1 MKKHLLTVLVAVL
14 LLLATGALA
23 EPNHIYDNAKLFSE
37 KDVIAI
43 DAAIAQLQEDTQL
56 DFAILTTDD
65 YLGDD
70 NGIAIGQCFYDS
82 QGYGLDE
89 VKSGVLFYI
98 DMSQKKQY
106 IVTMGYIETLVN
118 DDMLGSVMD
127 AMTPYLADENYK
139 DGILQLI
146 QYVSDTYKAYSELTL
161 SSETATDTAT
171 LAP

>member
-1 MKKHLLTVLVAVL
+1 MKKRLLTVLVAVL
-14 LLLATGALA
+14 LLLTTGALA
-23 EPNHIYDNAKLFSE
+23 EPNHIYDNALLFSE

-161 SSETATDTAT
+161 SSETATDTET
-171 LAP
+171 PAP